1 MNRNRFPT
9 KLAQALVCL
18 ALLLLPLAACKPP
31 GDAPTPTR
39 VRVTAILPL
48 PTTTLAPA
56 LPSPAPAPT
65 EKPTDELSAEEVA
78 TLSSLQQVDD
88 HPLYTMHYY
97 GAYRTTAASS
107 PDESAERSVY
117 SETVAGQPI
126 WSCSLFATPEL
137 YGRNFD
143 WEHSPAV
150 LLFTDPPGGY
160 ASVTMVDIAYLGF
173 SSAGIGAL
181 TDLSLA
187 ERVPLFDAPRWPFD
201 GMNEHGR
208 AIGMA
213 AVPAGRVPP
222 DPSKESIGSL
232 GVIRE
237 MLDRARNV
245 DEAVAI
251 MQSYNIDFEGGPAI
265 HYLIAEPAGRSVLV
279 EYYQGEIVV
288 IPNETRWHLATNF
301 IRASAGDSAQ
311 GRCSR
316 YDGISQRLA
325 QVGGQPGTA
334 EALNI
339 LADVS
344 QTNTQWSVVYQ
355 MSTGDVN
362 VAMGQKYDTVHTF
375 HLELA
380 KH

>member
-1 MNRNRFPT
+1 MNRDRFPT
-9 KLAQALVCL
+9 LVCL

-39 VRVTAILPL
+39 VSVTATLPL
-48 PTTTLAPA
+48 PTTTLAPS
-56 LPSPAPAPT
+56 LPSPAPTPT
-65 EKPTDELSAEEVA
+65 EVATDGLSAEEVA

-88 HPLYTMHYY
+88 YPLYTMHYY
-97 GAYRTTAASS
+97 GAYRPTAAL
-107 PDESAERSVY
+107 PAGESTERSAY
-117 SETVAGQPI
+117 SETVAGQFV
-126 WSCSLFATPEL
+126 WSCALFATPEL

-160 ASVTMVDIAYLGF
+160 ASVTMVDIAYLSF
-173 SSAGIGAL
+173 SSTEIGAL
-181 TDLSLA
+181 TDLSPA
-187 ERVPLFDAPRWPFD
+187 EREPLLDAPGWPFD
-201 GMNEHGR
+201 GMNEHGL

-213 AVPAGRVPP
+213 AVPAGRAPP
-222 DPSKESIGSL
+222 DPSKASIGSL

-237 MLDRARNV
+237 MLDRAKNI

-279 EYYQGEIVV
+279 EYYQGEIVIV
-288 IPNETRWHLATNF
+288 PNETRWHLATNF

-311 GRCSR
+311 GICSR
-316 YDGISQRLA
+316 YDRISQRLA
-325 QVGGQPGTA
+325 QVGGQPSAA

-344 QTNTQWSVVYQ
+344 QGNTQWSIVYQ

-362 VAMGQKYDTVHTF
+362 VTMGQKYDTVHAF
-375 HLELA
+375 HLELT